1 MTLLKITNNTVF
13 TKFNQDLSKPTD
25 EDKFSIKAGEE
36 LNIKY
41 GFKAGNSCFVKL
53 EQELGTVGKLG
64 YFLQKD
70 IDVEIAEV
78 RGVWLTNVDSDIL
91 HSRAQIEA
99 GLQRLK
105 NLGFNT
111 IYPVVWQRGF
121 TLYPSKVAQDFIG
134 FSVMETPNF
143 FQNRDMLTE
152 VIEIAKPL
160 KLRVIPWFEYGLM
173 TPPNSPLAQNHPNLL
188 TLDIKQ
194 NLIRL
199 KSHDSNKRDIQ
210 AWLNPCQPKVQQFMV
225 DLIAEIVEN
234 YEIDGIQLDD
244 HFGFP
249 VEMGYDLFTQNL
261 YKTEQS
267 VKDVP
272 ANHQD
277 PKWVSWATI
286 KTTELLE
293 KIFHAVK
300 SKRSD
305 CLVSISPNPL
315 DFAKK
320 YYLADWES
328 WVKQGLGEEIVLQ
341 VYRDNLP
348 RFLGEISKLEVI
360 KSKNHIPVSIGILT
374 GLKNKPVALDW
385 IKEQIHETRA
395 AKLAGVS
402 FFFYES
408 LFNEM
413 VLNPSNTLK
422 ITARDLAQIED
433 LFG

>member
-1 MTLLKITNNTVF
+1 MSLLTITNHTIF
-13 TKFNQDLSKPTD
+13 KKSHQDVINLG
-25 EDKFSIKAGEE
+25 EADKFCVSAGDKF
-36 LNIKY
+36 NIKY
-41 GFKAGNSCFVKL
+41 AFKVDDSCFVRL
-53 EQELGTVGKLG
+53 EQELGSVGKLG

-70 IDVEIAEV
+70 IDVEIFEV
-78 RGVWLTNVDSDIL
+78 RGIWLTNVDSNIL
-91 HSRAQIEA
+91 HSRAQIEV

-152 VIEIAKPL
+152 VIEVAKPL
-160 KLRVIPWFEYGLM
+160 NLRVIPWFEYGLM
-173 TPPNSPLAQNHPNLL
+173 TPPNSPLAQQHPDLL
-188 TLDIKQ
+188 TLDINQ
-194 NLIRL
+194 SPIRL

-210 AWLNPCQPKVQQFMV
+210 AWLNPCQPKAQQFIV

-261 YKTEQS
+261 YKIEQS
-267 VKDVP
+267 VKEVP

-277 PKWVSWATI
+277 PKWISWGI
-286 KTTELLE
+286 KKTTELLE
-293 KIFHAVK
+293 KIFHTVK

-320 YYLADWES
+320 YYLADWEL
-328 WVKQGLGEEIVLQ
+328 WLEKGLAEEIVLQ

-385 IKEQIHETRA
+385 IKEQVHETRA
-395 AKLAGVS
+395 AKLSGVS

-408 LFNEM
+408 LFNEIA
-413 VLNPSNTLK
+413 LNPSNILQ
-422 ITARDLAQIED
+422 ITARDSAQVED
-433 LFG
+433 LFA

>member
-1 MTLLKITNNTVF
+1 MSLLTVTNSTIF
-13 TKFNQDLSKPTD
+13 RKYNQDLSKLTNK
-25 EDKFSIKAGEE
+25 DKFRINAGEK
-36 LNIKY
+36 LHVKY
-41 GFKAGNSCFVKL
+41 AFKAGDSCFVKL
-53 EQELGTVGKLG
+53 EKELGTVGKLG
-64 YFLQKD
+64 CFFQKD

-78 RGVWLTNVDSDIL
+78 RGVWLTNADSDIL
-91 HSRAQIEA
+91 HSRSQIEV

-143 FQNRDMLTE
+143 FQDRDMLSE

-160 KLRVIPWFEYGLM
+160 DLRVIPWFEYGLM
-173 TPPNSPLAQNHPNLL
+173 TPPNAPLAQKHPDLL
-188 TLDIKQ
+188 TLDVKQ
-194 NLIRL
+194 NPIRL

-210 AWLNPCQPKVQQFMV
+210 AWLNPCQPQVQQFMV

-267 VKDVP
+267 VKKVP
-272 ANHQD
+272 SNHQE

-293 KIFHAVK
+293 KMFHAVK
-300 SKRSD
+300 SKRSN
-305 CLVSISPNPL
+305 CLVSISPNPI

-320 YYLADWES
+320 YYLADWKS
-328 WVKQGLGEEIVLQ
+328 WVEKGLAEEIVLQ

-385 IKEQIHETRA
+385 IKEQINETRV

-413 VLNPSNTLK
+413 VLNPSNILK
-422 ITARDLAQIED
+422 ITARDLAQVED

>member
-160 KLRVIPWFEYGLM
+160 KLMVIPWFEYGLM

>member
-1 MTLLKITNNTVF
+1 MSLLTVTNKTVF
-13 TKFNQDLSKPTD
+13 RKNNQDLSNSTNK
-25 EDKFSIKAGEE
+25 DKFSISAGTQ
-36 LNIKY
+36 LNINY
-41 GFKAGNSCFVKL
+41 AFKVGNSCLVKL

-70 IDVEIAEV
+70 IDVEITEI
-78 RGVWLTNVDSDIL
+78 RGIWLTNVDCDLL
-91 HSRAQIEA
+91 HSRAQIKV

-105 NLGFNT
+105 DLGFNT

-134 FSVMETPNF
+134 FSVMENPNV

-160 KLRVIPWFEYGLM
+160 DLRVIPWFEYGLM
-173 TPPNSPLAQNHPNLL
+173 APPNSPLAQKHPDLL
-188 TLDIKQ
+188 TLDINQ
-194 NLIRL
+194 SPIRL

-210 AWLNPCQPKVQQFMV
+210 AWLNPCQPKVQQFIV

-267 VKDVP
+267 AKDVP
-272 ANHQD
+272 SNHQD
-277 PKWVSWATI
+277 PKWVSWRTK

-293 KIFHAVK
+293 KIFHTVK

-305 CLVSISPNPL
+305 CLISISPNPL
-315 DFAKK
+315 GFAKK
-320 YYLADWES
+320 YYLADWEL
-328 WVKQGLGEEIVLQ
+328 WVKKGLAEEIVLQ
-341 VYRDNLP
+341 VYRDNLS
-348 RFLGEISKLEVI
+348 RFLGEISKLEVMQ
-360 KSKNHIPVSIGILT
+360 SKNHVPVSIGILT
-374 GLKNKPVALDW
+374 GLKNKPVALDL
-385 IKEQIHETRA
+385 IKKQIHETRA

-408 LFNEM
+408 LFNEI
-413 VLNPSNTLK
+413 VLNPSNIFEIK
-422 ITARDLAQIED
+422 ARDLAQVED
-433 LFG
+433 LFV

>member
-1 MTLLKITNNTVF
+1 MSLLTVTNSTIF
-13 TKFNQDLSKPTD
+13 RKYNQDLSKLTNK
-25 EDKFSIKAGEE
+25 DKFRINTGEK
-36 LNIKY
+36 LHVKY
-41 GFKAGNSCFVKL
+41 AFKVGDSCLVKL
-53 EQELGTVGKLG
+53 DQELGTVGKLG

-91 HSRAQIEA
+91 HSRAQIEV
-99 GLQRLK
+99 GLQKLK

-143 FQNRDMLTE
+143 FQNRDMLAE

-160 KLRVIPWFEYGLM
+160 NLRIIPWFEYGLM
-173 TPPNSPLAQNHPNLL
+173 TPPNSPLAQNHLDLL

-194 NLIRL
+194 DQIRL
-199 KSHDSNKRDIQ
+199 KSHDSDKRDIQ

-272 ANHQD
+272 DNHQN

-320 YYLADWES
+320 YYSANWKLWVEKGLA
-328 WVKQGLGEEIVLQ
+328 EEIVLQ

-348 RFLGEISKLEVI
+348 RFLEEISKLEVI
-360 KSKNHIPVSIGILT
+360 KVKNHIPVSIGILT
-374 GLKNKPVALDW
+374 GLKNKPVTLDW

-402 FFFYES
+402 FFFYERS
-408 LFNEM
+408 RM
-413 VLNPSNTLK
+413 
-422 ITARDLAQIED
+422 
-433 LFG
+433 